1 MLNQNKYFI
10 KNRNNEKR
18 DVSSTIAA
26 TFSGKCIHCS
36 NALYSAKNSSQ
47 RCSEKRDVFK
57 NFAKLTGKQPRQRLF
72 FSKVA
77 GLIPATSLKEKLC
90 YRRFPVNFA
99 KF

>member
-1 MLNQNKYFI
+1 MFLLPLQPLFRVNVFI
-10 KNRNNEKR
+10 
-18 DVSSTIAA
+18 VLTCSTLQTIAA
-26 TFSGKCIHCS
+26 RGVLK
-36 NALYSAKNSSQ
+36 K
-47 RCSEKRDVFK
+47 DVFK

-72 FSKVA
+72 FCKVA